1 MKKFN
6 VLVLLAFF
14 ITFFPNVK
22 SEEYVTVK
30 TNNGYSTKF
39 QITGTHTESSS
50 TTSCRNSSSGSN
62 DDSRVGGDNRGSSGG
77 GSSGGSGIRSNCTTT
92 NTDTTV
98 NKNSSWQTLNGGA
111 SHTFSLPDIG
121 IDAGDTYTV
130 KYDVIDGGSGHC
142 GSEYMQREV
151 GSTTNYYTMQNRV
164 SNADCGTGRR

>member
-50 TTSCRNSSSGSN
+50 ITSCRNSSSGSN
-62 DDSRVGGDNRGSSGG
+62 DDSRVGG

-92 NTDTTV
+92 NTNTTV
-98 NKNSSWQTLNGGA
+98 SKNSSWQTLNGGA

-121 IDAGDTYTV
+121 IDAGDNYTV
-130 KYDVIDGGSGHC
+130 KYNVIDGGSGHC
-142 GSEYMQREV
+142 GSEYMRRKV
-151 GSTTNYYTMQNRV
+151 GSTTNYYTMQNTV